1 MSQTRILVAD
11 DHEVVRNGIRSL
23 LEAQPGWTVVGE
35 AATGRE
41 ALEKA
46 KQLKPDVVI
55 LDISMPELDGLEA
68 ARRITK
74 AAPQTEVLILTMYDS
89 EQLVQEVLEAG
100 ARAYILKTD
109 AGRELVTAVE
119 ALRQHKP
126 YFTSKVSQLVLDGYL
141 KGVQGLGK
149 EKLVRDKLTS
159 REREIIQL
167 VAEGKSSKEIAAML
181 GISVKTVET
190 HRSNLMRKLDVH
202 SVSELVRYAIANKII
217 RV

>member
-100 ARAYILKTD
+100 ARGYVLKTD

-119 ALRQHKP
+119 ALCQHKP

-149 EKLVRDKLTS
+149 EKLVRYKLTS